1 MTKENIYSEIES
13 KCKLALIEAGETS
26 IELKKNLKVN
36 YKSQNQPVT
45 NADLKIN
52 TFLKNFLKK
61 ITPNFGWLSEE
72 SKDDMSRLKCE
83 NFWCLDPIDGTRS
96 YIHDKPEYTI
106 SLALINKK
114 VPILGFIYNPTTKEF
129 FFFKKKFWF
138 FFVTKKKLSLTKKK
152 KVGKMFSCNK

>member
-129 FFFKKKFWF
+129 FFSKKNFGSFCNEKKIIVNKKKGWKN
-138 FFVTKKKLSLTKKK
+138 V
-152 KVGKMFSCNK
+152 

>member
-26 IELKKNLKVN
+26 IELKKILKLITNLK
-36 YKSQNQPVT
+36 NQPVT

-52 TFLKNFLKK
+52 TFLKKLSKK

-83 NFWCLDPIDGTRS
+83 NFWCLDQLTEQGPTFM
-96 YIHDKPEYTI
+96 
-106 SLALINKK
+106 IN
-114 VPILGFIYNPTTKEF
+114 LNTLYH
-129 FFFKKKFWF
+129 W
-138 FFVTKKKLSLTKKK
+138 L
-152 KVGKMFSCNK
+152 

>member
-52 TFLKNFLKK
+52 TFLKNFLK
-61 ITPNFGWLSEE
+61 
-72 SKDDMSRLKCE
+72 RLLQILDGYRK
-83 NFWCLDPIDGTRS
+83 NQRMICLD
-96 YIHDKPEYTI
+96 
-106 SLALINKK
+106 
-114 VPILGFIYNPTTKEF
+114 
-129 FFFKKKFWF
+129 
-138 FFVTKKKLSLTKKK
+138 
-152 KVGKMFSCNK
+152 